1 MTKGLLEHLKLTG
14 VLSIRLMALKTTG
27 SGSKAPFCQVCH
39 HQVESGLRDVTHW
52 KIIQLIAIHVL
63 LVEHEFDS

>member
-1 MTKGLLEHLKLTG
+1 
-14 VLSIRLMALKTTG
+14 MALKTTG
-27 SGSKAPFCQVCH
+27 SGSKALFCQVCH